1 MFEKFDHLL
10 LSYPTS
16 TLIGS
21 DWSFRRRQL
30 EVVSVRDLLFE
41 PLKPAEYLR
50 RPLIHRGRYL
60 VRAKDLLS
68 RQVQQFYLA
77 SSLEFYRPTGLR
89 LALYQPGPE
98 RAKPETFVS
107 RRFGVSRRERI
118 AMARAIC
125 ELQTMNWE
133 GFELRITIDRR
144 SS

>member
-1 MFEKFDHLL
+1 M
-10 LSYPTS
+10 
-16 TLIGS
+16 
-21 DWSFRRRQL
+21 
-30 EVVSVRDLLFE
+30 RDLLFE

-98 RAKPETFVS
+98 RAEPETFVS

-125 ELQTMNWE
+125 ELQAMNWE

-144 SS
+144 TA

>member
-1 MFEKFDHLL
+1 MFEKFDHLQ

-16 TLIGS
+16 TLIES
-21 DWSFRRRQL
+21 NWSFRPRQL
-30 EVVSVRDLLFE
+30 EVVSVRDLLLE
-41 PLKPAEYLR
+41 PLTPAEYLH

-60 VRAKDLLS
+60 VRAKDLEK
-68 RQVQQFYLA
+68 RRIQQFYIA

-98 RAKPETFVS
+98 KSEPASYLSK
-107 RRFGVSRRERI
+107 RFGVSRRDRI
-118 AMARAIC
+118 ALAKTIA
-125 ELQTMNWE
+125 ELWGLNWE